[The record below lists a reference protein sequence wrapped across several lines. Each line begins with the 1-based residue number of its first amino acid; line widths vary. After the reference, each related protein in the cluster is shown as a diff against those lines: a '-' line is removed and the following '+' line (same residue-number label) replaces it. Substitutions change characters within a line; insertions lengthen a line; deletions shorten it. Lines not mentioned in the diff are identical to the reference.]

1 MRRLLI
7 SFIRAYQLLV
17 SPFLPFNSCRFY
29 PSCSQYAEEAIA
41 KHGVPKGGWYALK
54 RIAKCHP
61 FHKHAGFD
69 PVP

>member
-1 MRRLLI
+1 MRRLLV
-7 SFIRAYQLLV
+7 SFIQIYQMLV

-29 PSCSQYAEEAIA
+29 PSCSRYAEEAIV
-41 KHGVPKGGWYALK
+41 KHGVRRGGWYALK
-54 RIAKCHP
+54 RISKCHP

>member
-1 MRRLLI
+1 MRRSLI
-7 SFIRAYQLLV
+7 FFIRVYQLLV
-17 SPFLPFNSCRFY
+17 SPLLPFNSCRFY

-41 KHGVPKGGWYALK
+41 KHGARRGGWYALK

>member
-7 SFIRAYQLLV
+7 SLIRLYRLLV
-17 SPFLPFNSCRFY
+17 SPFLPFNSCRFH
-29 PSCSQYAEEAIA
+29 PSCSEYAEEAIA
-41 KHGVPKGGWYALK
+41 KHGVRKGGWYALK

>member
-1 MRRLLI
+1 MRRLLVF
-7 SFIRAYQLLV
+7 FIQVYQLLV
-17 SPFLPFNSCRFY
+17 SPLLPFNSCRFF

-41 KHGVPKGGWYALK
+41 KYGARKGGWYALK